1 MYSMGRCRAFVPPK
15 MATSPIL
22 ENLGRLRFAGGRV
35 KTGSA
40 HLDDLVLD
48 HRSDSGAED
57 VRSPPLRREAAH
69 ASMLSNSISSAS
81 DHSRRGPD
89 QRGLTLTYKADILLP

>member
-1 MYSMGRCRAFVPPK
+1 MGRYRAFVPPK

-22 ENLGRLRFAGGRV
+22 ENLGRLRFAGGRA

-48 HRSDSGAED
+48 HRSDPAQKTCDLLLYGERRHTPACSPTQSVPRSTIRDAGPISG
-57 VRSPPLRREAAH
+57 
-69 ASMLSNSISSAS
+69 
-81 DHSRRGPD
+81 G
-89 QRGLTLTYKADILLP
+89 